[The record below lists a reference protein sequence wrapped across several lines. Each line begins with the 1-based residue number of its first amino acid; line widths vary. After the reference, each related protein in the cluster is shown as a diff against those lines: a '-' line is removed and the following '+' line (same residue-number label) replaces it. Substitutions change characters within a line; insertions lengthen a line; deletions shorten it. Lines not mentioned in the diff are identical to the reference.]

1 MTSYKVCPNCGR
13 QNPADAQW
21 CASCGNNI
29 TNVSPPQ
36 NYQQPQQNYQAPPP
50 QYQQPPAYGQPQYQ
64 QGQPMPAGMGGPK
77 QQIASSIQMRVQTD
91 EVLPIWWVLLPIIG
105 IVVMTGLAIASVIIG
120 GFGFIGSIAGT
131 LLFAL
136 LYAVLVYK
144 LVSRQNEHLK
154 REVVLRSAMINYLRE
169 KAREQ
174 YKEQMIAGQIS
185 TMESIN
191 QEASYKEQENS
202 ALLFTIMAF
211 IPILDL
217 YVLYVLTKYPFEH
230 DSRWHAFTQQAQ
242 YALGQVGINIATPS
256 WKTLPRRSFWL
267 YLILTIITLG
277 IFGIYWLY
285 KLIDDPNEHYK
296 AQWQFEDQL
305 MSQLR

>member
-21 CASCGNNI
+21 CASCGNSI
-29 TNVSPPQ
+29 SNVAPPQ
-36 NYQQPQQNYQAPPP
+36 DWQQPQQNYQAPPA

-64 QGQPMPAGMGGPK
+64 PGAQMPPMGGAK
-77 QQIASSIQMRVQTD
+77 GQIASSIQMRVQTD

-105 IVVMTGLAIASVIIG
+105 VVISMGLGIATFFIG
-120 GFGFIGSIAGT
+120 GFGFIGSIVGM
-131 LLFAL
+131 LVFAL
-136 LYAVLVYK
+136 LYAILVYK

-174 YKEQMIAGQIS
+174 YKDQIIAGQIA

-202 ALLFTIMAF
+202 ALLFTIFAF
-211 IPILDL
+211 IPILNL

-267 YLILTIITLG
+267 YFILSIVTLG
-277 IFGIYWLY
+277 LFGIYWLY